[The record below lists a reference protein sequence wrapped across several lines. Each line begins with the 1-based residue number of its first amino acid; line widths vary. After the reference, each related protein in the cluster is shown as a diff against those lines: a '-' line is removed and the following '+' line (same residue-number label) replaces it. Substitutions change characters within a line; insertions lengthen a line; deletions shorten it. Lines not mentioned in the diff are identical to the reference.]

1 MKLHTRCQVL
11 CSLIHSTIAS
21 ALAWRRAEFQGADR
35 TMWVLV
41 VIAIAVIYGFI
52 LRDIAEEVRGE

>member
-1 MKLHTRCQVL
+1 MKLHTHCQIL
-11 CSLIHSTIAS
+11 CSLIHSSPVRPHAKRS
-21 ALAWRRAEFQGADR
+21 ESQGADR